1 MERIKIPEPP
11 RSLLEV
17 SGFPQFK
24 PAKALNHF
32 IAATI
37 LNEQSELF
45 NQDHIHL
52 IAADIGFLWT
62 NWPNKR
68 NMKRVVGEAEM
79 PNPKG
84 GAWQKARAERQLMD
98 WFGGIPDFVIT
109 LSADHRAEC
118 SDIEFLALL
127 EHELYHCGHAVDAF
141 GMPRFRRS
149 DGRPI
154 FGIRG
159 HDIEE
164 FNGVVRRYGADA
176 AGMDRVEFVNVV
188 LQGPEIGPVRVR
200 ALCGNCILV

>member
-11 RSLLEV
+11 ADVLSNRSAFEP
-17 SGFPQFK
+17 GP
-24 PAKALNHF
+24 ALNQF
-32 IAATI
+32 IEATV
-37 LNEQSELF
+37 LNQESELY
-45 NQDHIHL
+45 NVDHVHL
-52 IAADIGFLWT
+52 TAAAIGFLWT
-62 NWPNKR
+62 NCPNKR
-68 NMKRVVGEAEM
+68 QMKRVAGEAEI

-84 GAWQKARAERQLMD
+84 GSWQKARAEKQLID
-98 WFGGIPDFVIT
+98 WFGAIPDFLIT
-109 LSADHRAEC
+109 LDVGFVAEC
-118 SDIEFLALL
+118 EPIEFLALL

-141 GMPRFRRS
+141 GFPKFRRS
-149 DGRPI
+149 GRPV

-188 LQGPEIGPVRVR
+188 LQGPEIGRVRVQ